1 MKSIVIDT
9 LTYSQKTAILE
20 DNVLTELLI
29 EDKGENKTVSNI
41 YRGVVKKVMP
51 GIEAAFIDIGSEKY
65 GYLPLYKNKD
75 IKSGQDILVQIN
87 KEEVGTKGAKLTTEI
102 SFAGRY
108 IVYIPSNDR
117 ITISNKMT
125 NEEERF
131 RLKKIVRKIV
141 GDNDYG
147 IIIRT
152 EAVGATYEELKNDLD
167 NLLDKHNKLLK
178 EYKLGMGPKLL
189 YKVLDKSMKYIN
201 DNVNDTF
208 DKIIVNNAQKYE
220 EIKNLLKSIDK
231 ELVSKLKLED
241 GEDVFDLYN
250 VENQIKKAL
259 NKKIW
264 LKSGGYLVLERT
276 EALTVVDVNT
286 GKFTGSIE
294 LDETVYKTNIEA
306 CSEIARQLRLRDI
319 GGIIIIDFID
329 MEKEEYKKD
338 IIDKLSTELQK
349 EKRKTQVF
357 GMTRLGLVE
366 MVRKRD
372 KEPIDEYYN
381 NSVLHIIDNI
391 EKELI
396 RLNKHTSS
404 KSMEVELSSD
414 IYNFIKSQN
423 TYNLDELGK
432 KYNIKLSIKLNPT
445 LIDKSY
451 KL

>member
-29 EDKGENKTVSNI
+29 EDKAENKTVSNI

-51 GIEAAFIDIGSEKY
+51 GIEAAFVDIGSEKY

-125 NEEERF
+125 DEEERF

-167 NLLDKHNKLLK
+167 NLLVKHNKLLK

-220 EIKNLLKSIDK
+220 EIKILLKSIDK
-231 ELVSKLKLED
+231 DLVSKLKLED

-338 IIDKLSTELQK
+338 IIDKLNTELQR

-381 NSVLHIIDNI
+381 NSILHIIDNI

-423 TYNLDELGK
+423 IYNLDELGK
-432 KYNIKLSIKLNPT
+432 RYNIKLSIKLNTT